1 MKSIDLG
8 DGICIGSYESYLKL
22 KEYFQKFIHIVDY
35 PNFKK
40 IEEGAANFL
49 MLNAE
54 ELPTSTVRELDKFAY
69 NPSGELEAIFINT
82 DDFNTGAVVALI
94 CKTTRNK
101 NVFGSMAEIAQCI
114 YLGTGNIPVFS
125 QGQTQPALKYLKNFV
140 NRKVR
145 HKPAE
150 AEKVLL

>member
-8 DGICIGSYESYLKL
+8 DGLCIGNHESYLKL
-22 KEYFQKFIHIVDY
+22 KDYFHKFIHVVDY

-49 MLNAE
+49 MLNAD
-54 ELPTSTVRELDKFAY
+54 ELPISTVRELDKFAY
-69 NPSGELEAIFINT
+69 NPSGELETIFINT
-82 DDFNTGAVVALI
+82 DDLNTGAVIALI
-94 CKTTRNK
+94 CKTTRNQ
-101 NVFGSMAEIAQCI
+101 NVFGSMAEIAQSI
-114 YLGTGNIPVFS
+114 YLGTGTVPVFS

-150 AEKVLL
+150 KVLV